1 MTPMQ
6 SIEHLS
12 PEQIAKLI
20 DDAQKE
26 NDGLRQR
33 ATDAETRVA
42 LRDAVISILQS
53 DVRQLELQ
61 LEAIGAGGVSGQRI
75 TDDGTL
81 AALQSQAQIPAPT
94 NRDEYIALLDR
105 AIDMGKQLN
114 VMWEEAFAEVGVKH
128 GLQSQDREDA
138 ERLQA
143 AARDMFV
150 RASEIEVLYGTNK
163 ETEGL
168 VMAAMRLAYL
178 VGPSEQAIDHARH
191 IEENE

>member
-61 LEAIGAGGVSGQRI
+61 LESIGAGGVIGKRI

-81 AALQSQAQIPAPT
+81 DAL
-94 NRDEYIALLDR
+94 R
-105 AIDMGKQLN
+105 ACERTYHQMMVSGTPDNCYAHDK
-114 VMWEEAFAEVGVKH
+114 A
-128 GLQSQDREDA
+128 REQFW
-138 ERLQA
+138 RV
-143 AARDMFV
+143 F
-150 RASEIEVLYGTNK
+150 G
-163 ETEGL
+163 G
-168 VMAAMRLAYL
+168 
-178 VGPSEQAIDHARH
+178 EQ
-191 IEENE
+191 

>member
-61 LEAIGAGGVSGQRI
+61 LESIGAGGVSGKRI
-75 TDDGTL
+75 TDDPVLTELRYAHQIIRNALAIMTLNQKDEWARRNEHTGCAGEGTTRANERE
-81 AALQSQAQIPAPT
+81 AALAQ
-94 NRDEYIALLDR
+94 NQGD
-105 AIDMGKQLN
+105 
-114 VMWEEAFAEVGVKH
+114 
-128 GLQSQDREDA
+128 
-138 ERLQA
+138 
-143 AARDMFV
+143 
-150 RASEIEVLYGTNK
+150 
-163 ETEGL
+163 
-168 VMAAMRLAYL
+168 
-178 VGPSEQAIDHARH
+178 
-191 IEENE
+191 